1 MASGTISG
9 RVAERALARVDVG
22 AIERN
27 CRRLLAGLAS
37 GTELCAVVKANGYG
51 HGAAESAHSALRGGA
66 TWIAVAAAREAADL
80 RAADVSCPL
89 LVQGAL
95 TGPELD
101 VALAAGAD
109 VVAWSDDFLTRVAAR
124 TGDGRPGRVHVKLDS
139 GMGRLGTREPAEASA
154 LVERTVAAHELELV
168 GAMTHFATADE
179 VDPAYLREQLARFE
193 SWASRVRSDHPQ
205 VLLHAANSAATLRE
219 PAAHFD
225 LVRCG
230 IAIYGLDP
238 FGVDPHAQ
246 ELEPALSLG
255 SYVATVKRFEAGE
268 SVGYGRSWRAPR
280 DTWVGVVPVGYG
292 DGWRRGLSNRADVL
306 VGGARH
312 PSVGTVSM
320 DNLTID
326 LGPETQVRPGDPAV
340 LIGAQGGERILCEEV
355 AERLDTIT
363 YEVTCGISARVPRAY
378 VDS

>member
-1 MASGTISG
+1 MSTGATSTA
-9 RVAERALARVDVG
+9 VTERAVARVDLG

-27 CRRLLAGLAS
+27 CRRLRVGLAS
-37 GTELCAVVKANGYG
+37 GAELCAVVKANGYG
-51 HGAAESAHSALRGGA
+51 HGATESALAALRGGA
-66 TWIAVAAAREAADL
+66 TWLAVASAGEAADL
-80 RAADVSCPL
+80 RAAGVSGPL

-95 TGPELD
+95 TAQELD
-101 VALAAGAD
+101 VALAAEAD
-109 VVAWSDDFLTRVAAR
+109 VVAWSHGFLAAATAR
-124 TGDGRPGRVHVKLDS
+124 ASAERHARVHVKLDT
-139 GMGRLGTREPAEASA
+139 GMGRLGTRDPTEASA
-154 LVERTVAAHELELV
+154 LADRAAAEPGLELA
-168 GAMTHFATADE
+168 GAMTHFATADDE
-179 VDPAYLREQLARFE
+179 DPTYLRTQLARFE
-193 SWASRVRSDHPQ
+193 SFAGRVRARHPQ
-205 VLLHAANSAATLRE
+205 ALLHAANSAATLRE

-238 FGVDPHAQ
+238 FGVDPHAE
-246 ELEPALSLG
+246 ELEPALSLD
-255 SYVATVKRFEAGE
+255 SYVATVKRFDAGE

-306 VGGARH
+306 VGGRRH
-312 PSVGTVSM
+312 PSVGAVSM

-340 LIGAQGGERILCEEV
+340 LIGAQGDERILCEEV
-355 AERLDTIT
+355 AARLDTIT

-378 VDS
+378 VES